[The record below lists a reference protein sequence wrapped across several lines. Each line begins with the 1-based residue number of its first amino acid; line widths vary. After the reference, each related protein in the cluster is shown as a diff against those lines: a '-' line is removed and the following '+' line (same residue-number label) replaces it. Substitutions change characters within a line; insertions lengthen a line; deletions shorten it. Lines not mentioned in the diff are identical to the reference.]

1 MRAKIRSISVG
12 PERKDCE
19 EDSAVRRPPW
29 SILGRTEPK
38 VGTEASV
45 WRSSTVC
52 SLVKVK
58 SAETRQV
65 ALETELSLRGPT
77 PSGG

>member
-1 MRAKIRSISVG
+1 MRAKIRSFSVG

-29 SILGRTEPK
+29 SILGGTEPK
-38 VGTEASV
+38 GGTEASI
-45 WRSSTVC
+45 WRS

-65 ALETELSLRGPT
+65 ALETELSLRGPM